1 MAKTKKTKI
10 VTSIVGGFLIGLI
23 GTFFVNNP
31 LKMSYNH
38 FDSVVKRDIIFSPS
52 PDEESGNLLRLITL
66 ASVGGVS
73 GLLIFGIWSLFES
86 SDDSN

>member
-1 MAKTKKTKI
+1 MSPPKPQKEKMAKTKKTKI

-38 FDSVVKRDIIFSPS
+38 FDSVVK
-52 PDEESGNLLRLITL
+52 
-66 ASVGGVS
+66 
-73 GLLIFGIWSLFES
+73 
-86 SDDSN
+86 